1 MAEKTDM
8 YHPLT
13 FSARL
18 CDGQYMI
25 DTVTLLGHALVTKV
39 MGATEKSAVHCL

>member
-1 MAEKTDM
+1 MAEKVDM

-18 CDGQYMI
+18 CDRRYKLS
-25 DTVTLLGHALVTKV
+25 TVTPLGHALVTKV
-39 MGATEKSAVHCL
+39 MGVTEKSAVHCL